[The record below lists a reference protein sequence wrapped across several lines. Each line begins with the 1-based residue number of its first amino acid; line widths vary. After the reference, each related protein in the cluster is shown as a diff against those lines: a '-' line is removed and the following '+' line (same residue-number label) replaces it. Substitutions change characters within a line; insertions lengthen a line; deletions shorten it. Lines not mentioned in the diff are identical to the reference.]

1 MLSKLARLRFL
12 HPRRT
17 FHPIFTGYEVTHRQG
32 RLGSSA
38 GPGVLA
44 RWAAFHPWRPGGV
57 PPGLSPVL
65 CQRRCKPATCSFRTP
80 STWIPHIEFIF
91 FWMYIQVFFLMLS
104 SLRGTKKKT
113 EEWRKTM
120 VESARRKKRSRGNL
134 SNGCHLLA
142 HKKETI
148 FVLKDAIIA

>member
-44 RWAAFHPWRPGGV
+44 RWAALDAWRPGGV

-104 SLRGTKKKT
+104 SLRGTKKKQKNGERPWWKVP
-113 EEWRKTM
+113 EEKREVGGTYPMAALCWHI
-120 VESARRKKRSRGNL
+120 RKKPSL
-134 SNGCHLLA
+134 Y
-142 HKKETI
+142 
-148 FVLKDAIIA
+148 